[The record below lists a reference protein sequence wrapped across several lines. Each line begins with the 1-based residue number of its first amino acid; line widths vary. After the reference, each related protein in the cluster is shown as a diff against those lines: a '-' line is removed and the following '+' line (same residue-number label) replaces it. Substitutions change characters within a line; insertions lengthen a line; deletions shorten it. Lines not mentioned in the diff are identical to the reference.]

1 MPEMST
7 EATDPSRR
15 GSTELLAAVEDA
27 VPRRWI
33 GPLVVTAA
41 AIYLLC
47 FAFRGW
53 IHHDEGLL
61 AHTAERVL
69 QGELPHRDFDDTYTG
84 GLALLHALA
93 FKIFGVKLSSIRIML
108 LVFSVAFTA
117 TIYALA
123 VRILRPLL
131 AALVTVTCVVWSLP
145 NYFAALPS
153 WYNLFFATFGAW
165 TLCRFLD
172 SRRAGW
178 LAAAGIFGGLS
189 LVTKIVGVY
198 YVAAVLLFLV
208 DYERRSSVASEESRR
223 SVGYGLFV
231 TLSLALFVAGLAGL
245 TLPQWSAIVVL
256 LYVVPGAVLAL
267 YLIVREWQA
276 GRGPSRTRFKAL
288 FKLLL
293 PFGVGLV
300 LPVMALTIP
309 YLASGAVDAL
319 YRGVFVSPRLRVTE
333 VVLPPPHI
341 VTVLMALPYAALLIY
356 PLYRRVE
363 AQTVM
368 YLVVGAML
376 LILFSQVGNN
386 SSYYRL
392 VWYSA
397 RPLPAVVAVAT
408 VLLLL
413 REDRAGRLSVK
424 TRSQIVL
431 FSALAAMISLVQ
443 FPIAHTIYFCYAAP
457 LLILAIAQLVSVQPS
472 APKRAHLC
480 VLGFYLLFGGY
491 WLNSNW
497 LNVANYR
504 YLHMEQNSPLAGERA
519 GIRVNKKDALIYA
532 TLLRDIENH
541 SAAGSYIYAGPDC
554 PEIYFLSA
562 RRNPTRTM
570 YELFGDAPDR
580 TRQILDA
587 IDRHDITVVVIN
599 RFPEFSPAIS
609 TALADGIKSRF
620 PARRET
626 GRFTVFWREPPQDG
640 DP

>member
-1 MPEMST
+1 MADTSK
-7 EATDPSRR
+7 EATDPSGRR
-15 GSTELLAAVEDA
+15 STELLAIVENA

-41 AIYLLC
+41 TIYLLF
-47 FAFRGW
+47 FAFHGW

-93 FKIFGVKLSSIRIML
+93 FKIFGVKLSSIRIVL
-108 LVFSVAFTA
+108 LAFSVAFTA

-189 LVTKIVGVY
+189 LVTKIVGAY

-208 DYERRSSVASEESRR
+208 DYERRSSAASEESRR
-223 SVGYGLFV
+223 SIGYGLFV
-231 TLSLALFVAGLAGL
+231 TLCLALFVAGLAGL
-245 TLPQWSAIVVL
+245 TMPQWSPMVIL
-256 LYVVPGAVLAL
+256 LYVVPGAILAL
-267 YLIVREWQA
+267 YLGVREWQA
-276 GRGPSRTRFKAL
+276 GRGPSLVRFKAL
-288 FKLLL
+288 FKLVL

-300 LPVMALTIP
+300 LPVMVLMIP
-309 YLASGAVDAL
+309 YLASGTVDAL
-319 YRGVFVSPRLRVTE
+319 YRGVFVTPRLRLTE
-333 VVLPPPHI
+333 VVLPPPQI
-341 VTVLMALPYAALLIY
+341 ASALMALPYAALLIY
-356 PLYRRVE
+356 PLYRRVRAE
-363 AQTVM
+363 PVM
-368 YLVVGAML
+368 YLVVGGML
-376 LILFSQVGNN
+376 LTLFLQVGNN

-392 VWYSA
+392 VWYSV
-397 RPLPAVVAVAT
+397 RPLTAVVAVAT

-413 REDRAGRLSVK
+413 REDRAERLSVN

-431 FSALAAMISLVQ
+431 FSALAAMLSLVQ
-443 FPIAHTIYFCYAAP
+443 FPAAHVIYFCFAAP
-457 LLILAIAQLVSVQPS
+457 LLILAIAQLVSVQPW

-480 VLGFYLLFGGY
+480 VLGFYLLFGAY

-497 LNVANYR
+497 LNVANYMYR
-504 YLHMEQNSPLAGERA
+504 HMEQNSPLPGDRA
-519 GIRVNKKDALIYA
+519 GICVNDEDQVIYTA
-532 TLLRDIENH
+532 LLREIEDH

-554 PEIYFLSA
+554 PEVYFLSA
-562 RRNPTRTM
+562 RRNPTRNM

-599 RFPEFSPAIS
+599 RFPEFSPVIS
-609 TALADGIKSRF
+609 KALAAEIKSRF
-620 PARRET
+620 PHGMEL
-626 GRFTVFWREPPQDG
+626 GRFAVFWREPPQDG
-640 DP
+640 HP